1 MSGGLHGAAPVDR
14 CRHSHGDVAMQMP
27 ARTRARLR
35 AGGLCVWA
43 VRAAGG
49 GRRGAPQAQRAPLG
63 MRLSQGSG
71 ESDGVKAGRVSSD
84 RKRGSTATAQ
94 NCCACEPGG
103 CISWCICMSVYSCT
117 DYSQTARITAC
128 VVTVV
133 YTVYTVTETERLQTR
148 SHRERVDF
156 LTFVLSAFS

>member
-1 MSGGLHGAAPVDR
+1 MARVGLWL
-14 CRHSHGDVAMQMP
+14 C
-27 ARTRARLR
+27 ARLR

-84 RKRGSTATAQ
+84 RKRG
-94 NCCACEPGG
+94 G
-103 CISWCICMSVYSCT
+103 
-117 DYSQTARITAC
+117 RILLC
-128 VVTVV
+128 V
-133 YTVYTVTETERLQTR
+133 
-148 SHRERVDF
+148 
-156 LTFVLSAFS
+156 